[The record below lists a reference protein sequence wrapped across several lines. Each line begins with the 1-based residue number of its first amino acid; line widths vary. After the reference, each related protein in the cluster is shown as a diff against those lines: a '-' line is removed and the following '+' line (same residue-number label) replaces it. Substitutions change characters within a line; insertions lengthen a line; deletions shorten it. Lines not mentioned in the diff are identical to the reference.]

1 MLKLEPAKMARILKR
16 FFKRKFGG
24 RGKGPYL
31 ISRILFRKLSGG
43 NILDDEF
50 VRLVQQQL
58 YERGC
63 IFIDLGDYF
72 AVLKTP
78 TTKSYRKLTK
88 KVVAKQIDRIESG
101 NARDKPAKAIK
112 KTPKTAKKTT
122 EDEE

>member
-1 MLKLEPAKMARILKR
+1 MLKLESAGMAKILKK

-31 ISRILFRKLSGG
+31 ISRILFRKLSGR

-50 VRLVQQQL
+50 VRLVQQNI

-63 IFIDLGDYF
+63 TFIDLGDYF
-72 AVLKTP
+72 SVLKTP
-78 TTKSYRKLTK
+78 STKSYRKVTK
-88 KVVAKQIDRIESG
+88 KVIAKEIERIESD
-101 NARDKPAKAIK
+101 NARDKPATAIK
-112 KTPKTAKKTT
+112 KTPKTAKKST